1 MRPSPAESK
10 WASKYSRSPHT
21 QQACVGVR
29 DAKNSIIQ
37 PNPANRLHKPA
48 HGAGRGGG
56 HGRWGCSAP
65 PSCPN
70 CSGLHSAAWLGCPGY
85 RIRLLPNKIKAQTY
99 MPYIRAIRQAKQI
112 LHNHTDNIANNRPT
126 CTAPH
131 TSHSEH
137 TQNHTQNQQQR
148 ATQKTFSYANMVR
161 NGRELNTS

>member
-1 MRPSPAESK
+1 MGLQVFEVTSHA
-10 WASKYSRSPHT
+10 A
-21 QQACVGVR
+21 GVR
-29 DAKNSIIQ
+29 RCTRCQKLNYTAKPCKQ
-37 PNPANRLHKPA
+37 TTQTCPRC
-48 HGAGRGGG
+48 GEGGV